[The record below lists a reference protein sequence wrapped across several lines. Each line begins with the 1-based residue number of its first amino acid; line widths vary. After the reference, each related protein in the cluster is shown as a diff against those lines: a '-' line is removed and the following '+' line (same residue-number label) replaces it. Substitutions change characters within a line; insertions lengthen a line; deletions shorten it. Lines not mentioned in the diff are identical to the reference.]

1 MNKPGIVA
9 AVAVMIIGAI
19 AIWAASTA
27 SEPYAPSLGAQIE
40 PLPMMA
46 HAHGLPVQR
55 IVDFSRVFVEPVPPT
70 PC

>member
-1 MNKPGIVA
+1 MNKPVIFA
-9 AVAVMIIGAI
+9 AVAVVISGAI

-27 SEPYAPSLGAQIE
+27 SEPYLPSFGAQIE

-55 IVDFSRVFVEPVPPT
+55 IADFSVVFVEPGPPT
-70 PC
+70 PR